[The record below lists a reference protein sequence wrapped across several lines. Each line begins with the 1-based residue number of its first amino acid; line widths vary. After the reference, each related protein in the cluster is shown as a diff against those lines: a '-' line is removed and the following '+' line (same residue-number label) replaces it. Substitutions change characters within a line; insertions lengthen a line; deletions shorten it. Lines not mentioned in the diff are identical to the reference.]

1 MNKIDVSILG
11 QPVSFDAASCF
22 TQNFHLRGEDVV
34 VSTAPDDP
42 RLMISIGGRR
52 PKPIKP
58 NPNRASRPIVVTD
71 EDATTPATCDAEIQ
85 ISVGEGPLRI
95 EHDPNESLV
104 YISIGGARPKG
115 GARPAQP
122 LSVCFDTSA
131 GQWEFHQLRTSHQ
144 IVARLAAS
152 TTQP

>member
-22 TQNFHLRGEDVV
+22 TQNFHLRGEEVV
-34 VSTAPDDP
+34 VSTEPDDP

-71 EDATTPATCDAEIQ
+71 EDAATPATCDAEIQ

-104 YISIGGARPKG
+104 YISIGGSRPKS
-115 GARPAQP
+115 GARPTQP
-122 LSVCFDTSA
+122 LSVCFDTSE

-144 IVARLAAS
+144 IVARLAAP
-152 TTQP
+152 TAEP